1 MKTSFLL
8 SNLAALLILLTSGK
22 LPEYNKVGLNA
33 QHLVTEISTLKVT
46 THNSS
51 ETFPISESSTAAKA
65 NESFNLASKLLT
77 TLKFEVS
84 KFEANNL
91 PDYEYETLALDYL
104 RFDVKHFDENAAE
117 DDVMEYSIQK
127 YKFNVSDFDND
138 TNSETMPD
146 TETEKYKFDVNQY
159 YKVKDGD
166 YLTTEV

>member
-1 MKTSFLL
+1 
-8 SNLAALLILLTSGK
+8 
-22 LPEYNKVGLNA
+22 
-33 QHLVTEISTLKVT
+33 
-46 THNSS
+46 
-51 ETFPISESSTAAKA
+51 
-65 NESFNLASKLLT
+65 
-77 TLKFEVS
+77 
-84 KFEANNL
+84 L

-166 YLTTEV
+166 NLTTEV